1 MQTDEYYLHFACHS
15 FSPLLKPCSHA
26 GRGGSSNAKVS
37 VCRKACADMVLLE
50 MKRGVSDNLFSR

>member
-1 MQTDEYYLHFACHS
+1 MLAEV
-15 FSPLLKPCSHA
+15 
-26 GRGGSSNAKVS
+26 GEVVKVS

>member
-1 MQTDEYYLHFACHS
+1 MLAEVGAVV
-15 FSPLLKPCSHA
+15 
-26 GRGGSSNAKVS
+26 KVS

>member
-1 MQTDEYYLHFACHS
+1 MNATYTAYVILFRLC
-15 FSPLLKPCSHA
+15 LSHVA
-26 GRGGSSNAKVS
+26 MPAEVEAVAKVS

>member
-1 MQTDEYYLHFACHS
+1 MNTTYT
-15 FSPLLKPCSHA
+15 SHVILFRLCPSHVA
-26 GRGGSSNAKVS
+26 MLAEVGEVAKVT